1 MIVLYIILLAIVQ
14 GITEFL
20 PVSSFGHLCFV
31 QNILGMEHGPGVL
44 MEVMLHV
51 GTLAAIFMTFQKD
64 IRRLAV
70 ESIEMFMDVIG
81 NANLYIHNRRTGDE
95 LHYAKIISNIYRKF
109 AVLLMVSMI
118 PTMFLGYTAR
128 RLVAMSAASKLLPG
142 VGILI
147 TGIILL
153 VIDLSQVGGTKAAKD
168 ASFSNAMWIGIC
180 QGLSVF
186 PGFSR
191 SGMTISAGLMSGFS
205 RTFAVKYSYILSIPA
220 IIGALIM
227 ELVWFCRYDSRAWLF
242 LCIWNDH
249 CSSCWKSGN
258 PGMPETCTQRKIPL
272 FCILLFYC
280 GNYCACSKF
289 CIVGNIFSAGGFSD
303 FPADF
308 YEESLGGVPE
318 WQQQRNRVTEEEP
331 QKPLPDVKIR
341 EKNRPENR

>member
-44 MEVMLHV
+44 MEVMLHL
-51 GTLAAIFMTFQKD
+51 GTLAAVFMTFQKD

-180 QGLSVF
+180 QGLAVF
-186 PGFSR
+186 PGISR
-191 SGMTISAGLMSGFS
+191 IGFTLCAALLCGYS
-205 RTFAVKYSYILSIPA
+205 RKFAVRFSVFMSLPA
-220 IIGALIM
+220 IVGAFFVEAGNFGAAEMTVGLGFAYVFAAVVAGFIGCLMIRTAINMSQKVKLRYFAYYSFAAGMIALA
-227 ELVWFCRYDSRAWLF
+227 V
-242 LCIWNDH
+242 
-249 CSSCWKSGN
+249 
-258 PGMPETCTQRKIPL
+258 
-272 FCILLFYC
+272 
-280 GNYCACSKF
+280 NYM
-289 CIVGNIFSAGGFSD
+289 
-303 FPADF
+303 
-308 YEESLGGVPE
+308 L
-318 WQQQRNRVTEEEP
+318 
-331 QKPLPDVKIR
+331 
-341 EKNRPENR
+341 

>member
-186 PGFSR
+186 PGISRLGLTVCAALLCGYSRKFALLFSIFM
-191 SGMTISAGLMSGFS
+191 SLPAVIGAFFTEIGYFGAPSMTVGMIFASIFAMLLAGVAGCLVIRFMVQLVQKTKF
-205 RTFAVKYSYILSIPA
+205 RYFAVYSFV
-220 IIGALIM
+220 IGVIVL
-227 ELVWFCRYDSRAWLF
+227 
-242 LCIWNDH
+242 LC
-249 CSSCWKSGN
+249 
-258 PGMPETCTQRKIPL
+258 
-272 FCILLFYC
+272 
-280 GNYCACSKF
+280 NYAF
-289 CIVGNIFSAGGFSD
+289 
-303 FPADF
+303 
-308 YEESLGGVPE
+308 
-318 WQQQRNRVTEEEP
+318 
-331 QKPLPDVKIR
+331 
-341 EKNRPENR
+341 

>member
-186 PGFSR
+186 PGISRLGLTVCAALLCGYSRKFALLFSIFM
-191 SGMTISAGLMSGFS
+191 SLPAVIGAFFTEIGYFGAPSMTVGMIFASIFAMLLAGVAGCLVIRFMVQLVQKTKF
-205 RTFAVKYSYILSIPA
+205 RYFAVYSFA
-220 IIGALIM
+220 IGVIVL
-227 ELVWFCRYDSRAWLF
+227 
-242 LCIWNDH
+242 LC
-249 CSSCWKSGN
+249 
-258 PGMPETCTQRKIPL
+258 
-272 FCILLFYC
+272 
-280 GNYCACSKF
+280 NYAF
-289 CIVGNIFSAGGFSD
+289 
-303 FPADF
+303 
-308 YEESLGGVPE
+308 
-318 WQQQRNRVTEEEP
+318 
-331 QKPLPDVKIR
+331 
-341 EKNRPENR
+341 

>member
-44 MEVMLHV
+44 MEVMLHL
-51 GTLAAIFMTFQKD
+51 GTLAAVFMTFQKD

-186 PGFSR
+186 PGISRLGLTVCAALLCGYSRKFAVRFSVFM
-191 SGMTISAGLMSGFS
+191 SLPAIVGAFFAEVKYFGASEMTIGLGFASVFAMVIAGFVGCFVIRSMLQMTQKTKL
-205 RTFAVKYSYILSIPA
+205 RNFAYYSFVA
-220 IIGALIM
+220 GAVALAVNFV
-227 ELVWFCRYDSRAWLF
+227 L
-242 LCIWNDH
+242 
-249 CSSCWKSGN
+249 
-258 PGMPETCTQRKIPL
+258 
-272 FCILLFYC
+272 
-280 GNYCACSKF
+280 
-289 CIVGNIFSAGGFSD
+289 
-303 FPADF
+303 
-308 YEESLGGVPE
+308 
-318 WQQQRNRVTEEEP
+318 
-331 QKPLPDVKIR
+331 
-341 EKNRPENR
+341 

>member
-186 PGFSR
+186 PGISRLGLTVCAALLCGYSRKFAVRFSVFM
-191 SGMTISAGLMSGFS
+191 SLPAIVGAFFTEVKYFGASEMTIGLGFASVFAMVIAGFVGCFVIRSMLQMTQKTKL
-205 RTFAVKYSYILSIPA
+205 RNFAYYSFVA
-220 IIGALIM
+220 GAVALAVNFV
-227 ELVWFCRYDSRAWLF
+227 L
-242 LCIWNDH
+242 
-249 CSSCWKSGN
+249 
-258 PGMPETCTQRKIPL
+258 
-272 FCILLFYC
+272 
-280 GNYCACSKF
+280 
-289 CIVGNIFSAGGFSD
+289 
-303 FPADF
+303 
-308 YEESLGGVPE
+308 
-318 WQQQRNRVTEEEP
+318 
-331 QKPLPDVKIR
+331 
-341 EKNRPENR
+341 

>member
-31 QNILGMEHGPGVL
+31 QNILGMEHGLGVL

-220 IIGALIM
+220 NYRCTDHGTWA
-227 ELVWFCRYDSRAWLF
+227 VWFCRYDSRAWLF

-258 PGMPETCTQRKIPL
+258 PSMPETCTQRKIPL

-289 CIVGNIFSAGGFSD
+289 CIVGNIFFC
-303 FPADF
+303 
-308 YEESLGGVPE
+308 
-318 WQQQRNRVTEEEP
+318 
-331 QKPLPDVKIR
+331 R
-341 EKNRPENR
+341 EIFRRIFMKNH